1 VRPGIPPGRCVH
13 RHKGRT
19 RAGRAVA
26 NKSLSWAVALRD
38 TGPVITTDQYR
49 ENAVADI
56 VSPSGAV
63 LGALLLW
70 HGRGDAERGSLRG
83 IAAALSHR
91 GVLVIVPDL
100 IPSSDSPGLIE
111 SMRFAARLFSEA
123 NLAERSRV
131 IGGWSWGAR
140 SAICAPTETLEWHG
154 ARVLALSGR
163 YDLPSP
169 FTGSL
174 AISTKLNALDEVLLV
189 HAKQDS
195 INPSASSVNL
205 AEALGSAGTRSTL
218 LQPEGDH
225 ASTIGSRFDHDLQLC
240 FPSPET
246 LEANSDVIDKI
257 SSFIVETRS

>member
-1 VRPGIPPGRCVH
+1 
-13 RHKGRT
+13 
-19 RAGRAVA
+19 
-26 NKSLSWAVALRD
+26 
-38 TGPVITTDQYR
+38 VITSIQYR
-49 ENAVADI
+49 EHAVADI
-56 VSPSGAV
+56 VSPPGTV

-83 IAAALSHR
+83 IAAALAQR

-111 SMRFAARLFSEA
+111 SMQFAARLFSEA
-123 NLAERSRV
+123 NLTARSQV
-131 IGGWSWGAR
+131 VGGWSWGAR

-154 ARVLALSGR
+154 SSRVLALSGR

-174 AISTKLNALDEVLLV
+174 AISTKLDALDEVLLV

-195 INPSASSVNL
+195 VNSAASSVNL
-205 AEALGSAGTRSTL
+205 AEALGSAGTKSTL
-218 LQPEGDH
+218 LLTEGDH

-240 FPSPET
+240 LPSPEM
-246 LEANSDVIDKI
+246 LEANSDVIDTI
-257 SSFIVETRS
+257 FSFIVETRS